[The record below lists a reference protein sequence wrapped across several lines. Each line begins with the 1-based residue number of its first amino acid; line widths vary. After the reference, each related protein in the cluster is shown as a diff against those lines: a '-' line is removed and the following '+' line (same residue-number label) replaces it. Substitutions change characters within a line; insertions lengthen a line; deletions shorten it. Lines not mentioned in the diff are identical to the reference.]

1 MTDMYFNEP
10 DVLHELLNKGEVY
23 TVRHYPAERF
33 SKTRTARYSK
43 VRFGKVEVET
53 VGDLS
58 DALLSQ
64 YITKS
69 GFVTVKAWK
78 EAIQRQQDK
87 RKKNTRKHDN
97 NGLWLIHATVIGELD
112 PMYLIECPCGY
123 RVLEAEMQKLDRTC
137 PGCGG
142 LLKSATVA
150 DLMEDER
157 ERQEAASMERN
168 AGVGEE

>member
-33 SKTRTARYSK
+33 AKGRTARYSK

-64 YITKS
+64 YVYKL
-69 GFVTVKAWK
+69 GFVSVKAWK
-78 EAIQRQQDK
+78 EAIKRQQEK
-87 RKKNTRKHDN
+87 RKKNTKKHDN
-97 NGLWLIHATVIGELD
+97 NGLWVIHATVIGEFD
-112 PMYLIECPCGY
+112 PMYLIECHCGY
-123 RVLEAEMQKLDRTC
+123 RMLQAETPLLYRTC
-137 PGCGG
+137 PCCGWW
-142 LLKSATVA
+142 LKGATGI
-150 DLMEDER
+150 DNMEDKR
-157 ERQEAASMERN
+157 ERLEDASMERN
-168 AGVGEE
+168 AGGE